1 MESLIAVNNKL
12 KTRVAELEL
21 VNDLFRGR
29 VGELENSEAT
39 TRRTEVGRK
48 EAEAHLRHALDAA
61 TRRGDELKRKVDDM
75 EREIAELRGES
86 PTRKKVRV
94 SDLTG

>member
-29 VGELENSEAT
+29 VGELESSEANA
-39 TRRTEVGRK
+39 RRAEVGCK
-48 EAEAHLRHALDAA
+48 EHLRQALDVANK
-61 TRRGDELKRKVDDM
+61 RGDELKRKVDDM
-75 EREIAELRGES
+75 EREIAELRGENL
-86 PTRKKVRV
+86 TRKKVRV

>member
-1 MESLIAVNNKL
+1 M
-12 KTRVAELEL
+12 AELEL

-29 VGELENSEAT
+29 VSELEGSETSARRPDVGRTESEA
-39 TRRTEVGRK
+39 R
-48 EAEAHLRHALDAA
+48 LRHDLDAA
-61 TRRGDELKRKVDDM
+61 NKREAALKRKVDDM

-86 PTRKKVRV
+86 SSRKKVRV